1 MSEKFNLAWDDY
13 QSNWTKS
20 LCELRKDSD
29 SADVTLIS
37 DDKVKFS
44 AHKIL
49 LSSCSNVFKFILKGN
64 FHTSPLLFLSG
75 ISSVNLEF
83 ILDYIYLGEIKV
95 FQNQLK
101 SFLASAKKLEIN
113 GLLSDIDDEQV
124 QDLSEIKSFQE
135 PEIEVNE
142 DEEQKSFKEEQ
153 IEVKKEE
160 HLNQDEKKSPTNT
173 RKNSRGTSKSDVAK
187 INVESMTAEEIK
199 VKMEELYEKIDGVW
213 RCLLCEYST
222 KTHKQAM
229 NFHIEKHLDGLS
241 YTCTKCNKEFRYK
254 NSLDRHKSR
263 SH

>member
-20 LCELRKDSD
+20 LSELRNDSD

-95 FQNQLK
+95 FQNQLE
-101 SFLASAKKLEIN
+101 SFLT
-113 GLLSDIDDEQV
+113 SD
-124 QDLSEIKSFQE
+124 
-135 PEIEVNE
+135 EVM
-142 DEEQKSFKEEQ
+142 SLRLM
-153 IEVKKEE
+153 
-160 HLNQDEKKSPTNT
+160 LNP
-173 RKNSRGTSKSDVAK
+173 
-187 INVESMTAEEIK
+187 
-199 VKMEELYEKIDGVW
+199 
-213 RCLLCEYST
+213 
-222 KTHKQAM
+222 
-229 NFHIEKHLDGLS
+229 
-241 YTCTKCNKEFRYK
+241 
-254 NSLDRHKSR
+254 
-263 SH
+263 